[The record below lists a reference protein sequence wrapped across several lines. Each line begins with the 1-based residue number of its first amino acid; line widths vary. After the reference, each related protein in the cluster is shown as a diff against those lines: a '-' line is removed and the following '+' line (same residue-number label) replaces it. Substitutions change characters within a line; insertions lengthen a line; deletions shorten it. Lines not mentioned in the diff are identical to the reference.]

1 VFSSLKIN
9 FFFLFFSSR
18 ILVSLMDSMNDK
30 NQNKSIL
37 IDSENEE
44 TELFDDEDEEEEE
57 EIEEEGEE
65 ENNELNE
72 EYLERYIIMN
82 NFNSLSMNNI
92 VNIEDGL
99 MWNLL

>member
-1 VFSSLKIN
+1 
-9 FFFLFFSSR
+9 
-18 ILVSLMDSMNDK
+18 MDSMNDK